1 MAKVVIKIK
10 RGNCPPSLD
19 KQEKEFRKGDY
30 KKPDVKEALLSMQ
43 HRKCCY
49 CEINLDESG
58 LLMKEIEHYI
68 PRSAEDF
75 KDENGNPQ
83 WHLANSW
90 TNLLFSCR
98 NCNNKKRNKHPFDST
113 GGQRLLID
121 PTDDNCDPEDYI
133 GFILDDGVLGHDFR
147 GEKPLGRTT
156 IEILGFKERV
166 DLFAKYIKIARAIQI
181 KIDELTFALL
191 NGNTS
196 QVKEITNDLPKIMSA
211 HRECAAF
218 QRALI
223 NKKIEDL
230 NATILPKLEKQYNKT
245 LSKISI
251 VNPPKGADTRL

>member
-1 MAKVVIKIK
+1 MIKIK

-49 CEINLDESG
+49 CEINLDGSG

-68 PRSAEDF
+68 PRTAEDF

-83 WHLANSW
+83 WHLADSW

-98 NCNNKKRNKHPFDST
+98 NCNNKKRNKHPFDNT

-121 PTDDNCDPEDYI
+121 PTDSNCDPEDYI
-133 GFILDDGVLGHDFR
+133 GFILDDGVWGHDIR
-147 GEKPLGRTT
+147 GKILLGRTT
-156 IEILGFKERV
+156 SEILGFKERV
-166 DLFAKYIKIARAIQI
+166 DLYKKFSKIARAIQI

-218 QRALI
+218 RRAFMAKKMQELNREI
-223 NKKIEDL
+223 IPELERRHNKEIDRVEIDF
-230 NATILPKLEKQYNKT
+230 PQ
-245 LSKISI
+245 
-251 VNPPKGADTRL
+251 GAEVRN